1 MNKPL
6 SEYNFFDPELIEDP
20 FDFYQA
26 AMEEAPVYNIPG
38 TNIFLVTKYDIIA
51 GALKRYDV
59 FSNNF
64 GIMLEGQSAKDPE
77 IQSVL
82 EKGWPQAN
90 TLLTNDPPSHTR
102 FRKLVNLA
110 FSMKRV
116 ATMEDYMRQT
126 ANALIDQFIDDGE
139 CEFMQ
144 SMAIPMPVMMI
155 AEQLGADKSEWKTF
169 KRWTDAFADRIA
181 GTMGKERELECAQ
194 LVVEFQHYMFEK
206 LEARK
211 TNPQD
216 DLLTDLVQARI
227 DGEQPLTDAE
237 LLSICQ
243 QLMVAGNET
252 TTNTMAGGLLL
263 LIQNAAEQAKA
274 RENRKL
280 IPNMVEEILRLE
292 SATSGMWRVVL
303 DDTELEGVQIPKG
316 SMLHLRYAAGNRD
329 PEKFENPNAFIADRK
344 NANKQMA
351 FGQGIHVCVGQMLSR
366 KELAVAY
373 DIIFDRMENIKLA
386 EGKNCLTHMPNMM
399 LRGLKSLHITFD
411 KKA

>member
-155 AEQLGADKSEWKTF
+155 AEQLGADKSEWKTI

-194 LVVEFQHYMFEK
+194 LVVDFQHYMFEK

-274 RENRKL
+274 RDNRKL

-373 DIIFDRMENIKLA
+373 DILFDRMENIKLA